1 MAKNTSVVLG
11 DHFDQMIADQLE
23 SGRYASAS
31 EVIRTALRLFEDQ
44 ETKIT
49 ALRRELEI
57 GLSGEFTDFDP
68 DAFLAEMPD

>member
-11 DHFDQMIADQLE
+11 DHFDEMISTQLE

-31 EVIRTALRLFEDQ
+31 EVIRAALRLFEEQ
-44 ETKIT
+44 EQRI
-49 ALRRELEI
+49 AVLRKELEA
-57 GLSGEFTDFDP
+57 GLVSGFTEFDP